1 MSREDR
7 RAALLD
13 SAAAL
18 VDERGAGALS
28 FEALA
33 SAANVAPS
41 LPYAYF
47 DSKEDILLTLFDR
60 VIGALDEQVRTVVL
74 EDAADFR
81 TIVRQALDVWF
92 DAAREHGRLMGALLD
107 GGSVPGLRAAVA
119 QRDRASHK
127 LWHDLVADRF
137 SLEDKDAHVLA
148 AMLNQTATA
157 TVELWLRRKGPRQ
170 GLTDAFV
177 TMATGAAKAL
187 EQDD

>member
-7 RAALLD
+7 RASLLD

-18 VDERGAGALS
+18 VDELGAGALT

-33 SAANVAPS
+33 SAAEVASS

-60 VIGALDEQVRTVVL
+60 VIGALDEQVRSVVL
-74 EDAADFR
+74 DDASEYR
-81 TIVRQALDVWF
+81 TIVREAIDVWF
-92 DAAREHGRLMGALLD
+92 DAAREHGRLLGALLD

-137 SLEDKDAHVLA
+137 ALDDKDAHVLA
-148 AMLNQTATA
+148 AMLNHTATA
-157 TVELWLRRKGPRQ
+157 TVELWLRRKGSRRD
-170 GLTDAFV
+170 LTDAFV
-177 TMATGAAKAL
+177 IMAAGAAKAL
-187 EQDD
+187 EQSR